1 MKKAMRVM
9 VMVDI
14 REDADDDDAVREA
27 VKDKLQEAIDDDS
40 LDYTV
45 EEEEEEEFG

>member
-14 REDADDDDAVREA
+14 REDADDEDAVREA
-27 VKDKLQEAIDDDS
+27 VKEKLQEAIDDDG
-40 LDYTV
+40 LDFTV
-45 EEEEEEEFG
+45 EEEEEEFG